1 MHENN
6 PNHHFLPHKVE
17 LMHLARNYSHNFGT
31 PKYCIQVRNT
41 GFASFYMQKVNE
53 VLQNTLQHNFWSN
66 GVEWMD
72 GFVVKSFSQLQYP
85 EIVHSGPKYKFPS
98 NFQFRRIPKSS
109 KTFTNI
115 IIAPRIGGCIWW
127 EIIFTT
133 SVPQNSAFKSETQ
146 VSNQFTIS
154 KVSEILQNT
163 HKHHYWY
170 ERLE

>member
-1 MHENN
+1 
-6 PNHHFLPHKVE
+6 
-17 LMHLARNYSHNFGT
+17 
-31 PKYCIQVRNT
+31 
-41 GFASFYMQKVNE
+41 
-53 VLQNTLQHNFWSN
+53 
-66 GVEWMD
+66 MD

-170 ERLE
+170 ERLEWMHLVGNDFATSVPQNSAFLPETQVLLHFTFRRFPKCSKTHINIIIGPRD